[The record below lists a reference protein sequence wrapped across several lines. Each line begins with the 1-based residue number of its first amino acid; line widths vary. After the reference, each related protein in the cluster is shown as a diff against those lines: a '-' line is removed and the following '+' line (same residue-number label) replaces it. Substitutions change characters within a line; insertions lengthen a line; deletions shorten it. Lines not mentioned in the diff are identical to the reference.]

1 MCRPKEPITV
11 DELMGKSQPE
21 RTDEEIAEDIV
32 SKFSLM
38 AVRPGVP
45 MANNFIR

>member
-1 MCRPKEPITV
+1 MARPKEPLTI
-11 DELMGKSQPE
+11 DDFLGREKPE
-21 RTDEEIAEDIV
+21 RSDVEIAEDIV